1 MVSAA
6 DPVDRVTGRTV
17 HLPGTPFLLGEL
29 SPADILADV
38 VLGPVTVDNDVN
50 WAARAERE
58 IAADTWTD
66 AFYLYLGEGLGGAVI
81 SDGEVRRG
89 GRGIAGEVAH
99 MITVGPDG
107 KATRFLDVF
116 GALGLRY
123 PESTAVNVSAL
134 TTAVGGR
141 NPAGTVLSALAQAI
155 GGILASVTALC
166 DPQLIVLGG
175 PWGGRPA
182 VVDAV
187 RAAAVG
193 LRGPVQVRAAV
204 VTEDAPLAGARTAA
218 IRALGDS
225 IVDYRRT
232 LAPKAGPAAQ
242 PADALAGAEQGP
254 APAPLVG
261 VFVLGGRVGGV
272 EALERAWTVVRLRR
286 GAEMTDAELVH
297 ELVDKRRAF
306 ITHELLPAPEPGA
319 AGAPVEAPVA
329 EGVDDRE
336 RLDASFGQAVAGALP
351 ARRGAAGEDSR
362 LDEPHEAVGQD
373 VRGDALDRPG
383 EQHPEVAAVAKDDVA
398 QHEHRPAV
406 SEHLDGGVDRAS
418 GPWLHDSSLTGISP
432 PL

>member
-1 MVSAA
+1 VTATNALPPAAAARALAAKPSLELLRGLSDEHVLRALMTRDQMTRAELAACTAISKPTVGESVRRLVEAGVVVDTGERTSGRGRVGSYYALAPGLGCALAVSVAPEGVVAEVADARGRILAQSRAEVTRPVGLHQAASALRLVAAEVARQVPAPVRLAMVSAA

-107 KATRFLDVF
+107 RATRFLDVF

-134 TTAVGGR
+134 TTAVGGG

-242 PADALAGAEQGP
+242 PADALAGRSRG
-254 APAPLVG
+254 
-261 VFVLGGRVGGV
+261 
-272 EALERAWTVVRLRR
+272 RLRR
-286 GAEMTDAELVH
+286 
-297 ELVDKRRAF
+297 R
-306 ITHELLPAPEPGA
+306 
-319 AGAPVEAPVA
+319 
-329 EGVDDRE
+329 
-336 RLDASFGQAVAGALP
+336 
-351 ARRGAAGEDSR
+351 
-362 LDEPHEAVGQD
+362 
-373 VRGDALDRPG
+373 
-383 EQHPEVAAVAKDDVA
+383 
-398 QHEHRPAV
+398 
-406 SEHLDGGVDRAS
+406 
-418 GPWLHDSSLTGISP
+418 
-432 PL
+432 